1 MATIKEQREK
11 LKAQIAKLQT
21 REKLLAGKDRVQE
34 RKARTKRLIE
44 IGATVEKVYGQPI
57 EKELL
62 PYLEKFL
69 IGQNERGN
77 YFSSALDEGKK
88 LLESLIVENQLKV
101 NEKTPNES
109 FEGLNYGKEE
119 TK

>member
-1 MATIKEQREK
+1 MTTIKQQREK
-11 LKAQIAKLQT
+11 LKAQIAKLQAK
-21 REKLLAGKDRVQE
+21 EKLLAGKDRVQE

-62 PYLEKFL
+62 PCLEKFL
-69 IGQNERGN
+69 EGQNARGN

-88 LLESLIVENQLKV
+88 QIESLKEMENVESKSQLLS
-101 NEKTPNES
+101 EQ
-109 FEGLNYGKEE
+109 
-119 TK
+119 